1 MIKKI
6 EVIQEY
12 ATQNAN
18 LMLDPAERAY
28 LQKITEYI
36 TQIEGN
42 DTWKTMIIPLDQN
55 PNYKKGVMDFGQMEL
70 EQTNPMFESP
80 QMIIGKAF
88 LQSAEFFKSYFQYCS
103 NQPQQNK
110 TISELN
116 QNSQFEA
123 FIKERT
129 SLIEDCRS
137 LDLADF
143 LIKPVQR
150 VCKYPLLIRV
160 YFSCLPFLICLGAKY

>member
-1 MIKKI
+1 MIPMQNKKDFMTGQPIATAQQQTEIWANLASLLPLNQVFYDLIAPALDSVNDMIKKI

-55 PNYKKGVMDFGQMEL
+55 PNSKKGVMDFGQME
-70 EQTNPMFESP
+70 QTNPMF
-80 QMIIGKAF
+80 
-88 LQSAEFFKSYFQYCS
+88 
-103 NQPQQNK
+103 
-110 TISELN
+110 
-116 QNSQFEA
+116 
-123 FIKERT
+123 
-129 SLIEDCRS
+129 
-137 LDLADF
+137 
-143 LIKPVQR
+143 
-150 VCKYPLLIRV
+150 
-160 YFSCLPFLICLGAKY
+160 